1 MWFRPVPD
9 GPGQRRARVP
19 AALGAAIGLSAVL
32 VAVAIGVYPQLV
44 RPPRRTGPFAW
55 ALSLLRRR
63 RAARGCRRIRRRGP
77 LPFDACMEAALYDPD
92 GGFFAR
98 RGGAGRG
105 GSDFITSPEVGGL
118 FGAMVAALDRRLVGP
133 SRPAR
138 PVPGRR
144 GRSGSGPARPD
155 RAGPPRPGCAA
166 ALRYVLV
173 ERSAALRAV
182 QHEGLPLEPA
192 DDRPRSCGGARAR
205 RAPEPVPGQGPVVT
219 SLADLPATPFTGVVV
234 ANELLD
240 NLPFRIVERSRNGWL
255 EVRVG
260 EGFSEVLVPAEE
272 DLAAEVEAL
281 VGSLMVPEGLRLPVQ
296 TAMKGWLGEVGGV
309 LRRGAVVVLDYAAP
323 VEDLVVRGQE
333 GWLRTYRVQGRGGSP
348 LAAPGSQD
356 ITADVCLEALHRAVA
371 RAGFTVI
378 EETTQTAWLRSLG
391 VDELVDK
398 ARTAWHA
405 RTANDLEA
413 LKARSLVQEADAL
426 TDPSGLGAHRVL
438 ILGKGER

>member
-1 MWFRPVPD
+1 MD
-9 GPGQRRARVP
+9 
-19 AALGAAIGLSAVL
+19 
-32 VAVAIGVYPQLV
+32 
-44 RPPRRTGPFAW
+44 
-55 ALSLLRRR
+55 
-63 RAARGCRRIRRRGP
+63 
-77 LPFDACMEAALYDPD
+77 AALYDP
-92 GGFFAR
+92 GAGFFAR
-98 RGGAGRG
+98 GGGAGRA

-118 FGAMVAALDRRLVGP
+118 FGTMVARWIDAWWDRLG
-133 SRPAR
+133 
-138 PVPGRR
+138 
-144 GRSGSGPARPD
+144 RPD
-155 RAGPPRPGCAA
+155 PYPVVEAGAGRGQLARAVRAASPRCAE

-192 DDRPRSCGGARAR
+192 DIVLGPAVAPEPDEL
-205 RAPEPVPGQGPVVT
+205 PEPVPGQGPAFT
-219 SLADLPATPFTGVVV
+219 SLSDLPATLFTGVVV

-240 NLPFRIVERSRNGWL
+240 NLPFRIVERSRDGWL

-281 VGSLMVPEGLRLPVQ
+281 VGSLMVPAGVRLPVQ
-296 TAMKGWLGEVGGV
+296 TAMKGWLGEVGSV
-309 LRRGAVVVLDYAAP
+309 LRRGAVVVLDYAAS

-333 GWLRTYRVQGRGGSP
+333 GWLRTYRVQGRGGAP

-356 ITADVCLEALHRAVA
+356 ITADVCLEALHRAVI
-371 RAGFTVI
+371 RAGFTVV
-378 EETTQTAWLRSLG
+378 EETTQAAWLRSLG